1 MDSFVREESCCFWI
15 FYVFY
20 TFEKE
25 TSFVAPAR
33 KISNTQRLS
42 VTKLE
47 KDISDSFQ
55 KNHWLQ
61 IMLSNIHMY
70 QVRLDQI
77 DNLFWTVES
86 LEKQHFTVKFY
97 RMSQIHQSRDLY
109 LEELSESTAII
120 TVIWVPIIPNFEFLP
135 TWLWGGLNVS
145 KIAPSLNNFACP
157 NLEKE
162 NLHIIFP
169 DENCMFSSC
178 YEACKQP
185 DDEHQ
190 CCSRKTVAQPGLT
203 K

>member
-1 MDSFVREESCCFWI
+1 MDSFVREESCCFWF

-55 KNHWLQ
+55 KNPWFQ
-61 IMLSNIHMY
+61 IMLSNTHMY

-86 LEKQHFTVKFY
+86 IEKQHFTVKFN
-97 RMSQIHQSRDLY
+97 RMSQTHQSRDLY
-109 LEELSESTAII
+109 LEDLPKSTAII
-120 TVIWVPIIPNFEFLP
+120 TVIWSAYISEF
-135 TWLWGGLNVS
+135 W
-145 KIAPSLNNFACP
+145 
-157 NLEKE
+157 
-162 NLHIIFP
+162 
-169 DENCMFSSC
+169 FSSNLVMGRAEC
-178 YEACKQP
+178 F
-185 DDEHQ
+185 
-190 CCSRKTVAQPGLT
+190 
-203 K
+203 